1 MLLFLIN
8 PSTFHRDVSK
18 TITTSAM
25 KVFVALLV
33 SGLQSST
40 NVTKSSVL
48 GALRALDQPLE
59 PYNLF

>member
-18 TITTSAM
+18 IITTSEM

-48 GALRALDQPLE
+48 GALRAVDLPLE